1 MGVDV
6 RGGGGGRLCV
16 YRRGCAGEGEGY
28 RNNSG
33 LDLNYTSCDIVT
45 RDILMNEVQR
55 SLTSCDILTN

>member
-1 MGVDV
+1 M
-6 RGGGGGRLCV
+6 